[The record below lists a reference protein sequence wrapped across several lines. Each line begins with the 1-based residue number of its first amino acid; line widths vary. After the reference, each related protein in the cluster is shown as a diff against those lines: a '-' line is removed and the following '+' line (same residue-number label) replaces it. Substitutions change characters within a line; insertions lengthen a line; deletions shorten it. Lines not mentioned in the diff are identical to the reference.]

1 MSSSVLNTLIGE
13 NHDEAFLGSTKTP
26 WAFEEGVTSVVR
38 SASARDTSH
47 TTELDPHNVIADT
60 LLLWGTEGEF
70 QPIRWAERFEG
81 DIDSCESV
89 RSDADHRVPENRRKA
104 FRGHL
109 VEFLGGN

>member
-1 MSSSVLNTLIGE
+1 VSSSVLNTLIGE

-70 QPIRWAERFEG
+70 QLIRWAERFEG

-89 RSDADHRVPENRRKA
+89 RSDADHRMPENRRKA
-104 FRGHL
+104 FRDHL